1 MSNEARKQSLI
12 VNKKLRRN
20 SNLFIKNIKIV
31 TTKEYENKIL
41 FHYGECI
48 EKPIDTYIVEG
59 CIDTLKVRENPNT
72 GLSETQF
79 KDYINILFSFKE
91 YALVDTLLEK
101 NNFQFYKPEK
111 VTLPNF
117 TSTQTIIKK
126 LNIEIFK
133 GNNPSQIRT
142 YHTFFFQ
149 LGKTFNFGDK
159 IQFKK
164 SHITN
169 HIYIITQNSYASIV
183 PESYKEEYE
192 KKFRLLQIRREHVHF
207 LQGLPIFNMILKEN
221 FDKYFYEKFTYYNTK
236 EKKIINGTNIIN
248 DGDNAD
254 NVYFIK
260 SGFFEVY
267 GYKSLSEIDDLIQ
280 NLYKKKD
287 ELIDEEYEDK
297 FNVRLNSRKD
307 KILNEKKEVK
317 LAKLGKGDFFGFFN
331 YIVHNKFVFSIKLCT
346 EKGEFFSIYIGDFL
360 RICNDIEGIIPIF
373 NNILNQKKDIYLNQL
388 HNIQNNLLI
397 NGKELGSVVDI
408 NKRKK
413 KPLRGLS
420 KLRNTFCKTSLFPIE
435 KYYNERKLY
444 NTLTYDEDNKENST
458 TRRSIFQN
466 KKLKENEQNN
476 NSNNLKLFKMSNN
489 NKINEKRNSSLY
501 SLSKAKDSKRKKM
514 EHLFKDSDIYGN
526 DISKK
531 TRIQKATLSY
541 PIFNKTYFSKNLY
554 SNFKNYSTTLNN
566 TFLISNNN
574 FYKGNT
580 LSTIESVKIPLS
592 YSKNPN
598 ISNYDYYNKRI
609 NDKPNNNSF
618 KDKTNLP
625 YLNSKS
631 KIE

>member
-1 MSNEARKQSLI
+1 MINDIRKQSIL
-12 VNKKLRRN
+12 VNKKQRRN
-20 SNLFIKNIKIV
+20 SNLFTKNIKTI

-48 EKPIDTYIVEG
+48 EKSIDTYIVEG
-59 CIDTLKVRENPNT
+59 CIDTIKVKENPNT
-72 GLSETQF
+72 GLLENQF
-79 KDYINILFSFKE
+79 KDYINILYSFKE
-91 YALVDTLLEK
+91 YSLVDTLLEK

-111 VTLPNF
+111 ITLPNF

-169 HIYIITQNSYASIV
+169 YIYIITQNSYASIV

-609 NDKPNNNSF
+609 NDKPDNNSF

>member
-1 MSNEARKQSLI
+1 MSNEARKQSI
-12 VNKKLRRN
+12 IINKKQRRN
-20 SNLFIKNIKIV
+20 SNLFTKNIKIV

-41 FHYGECI
+41 FHYGEYI

-72 GLSETQF
+72 GLSENQF

-91 YALVDTLLEK
+91 YSLVDILLEK

-111 VTLPNF
+111 VNLPNF

-142 YHTFFFQ
+142 YHTYFFQ

-159 IQFKK
+159 IQFKTNYT
-164 SHITN
+164 TN
-169 HIYIITQNSYASIV
+169 HIYIITPNSYASIV
-183 PESYKEEYE
+183 PESFKEEYE

-207 LQGLPIFNMILKEN
+207 LQALPIFNMLLKEN
-221 FDKYFYEKFTYYNTK
+221 FDKYLYDKFTYFNTK
-236 EKKIINGTNIIN
+236 EKKIANGTNIIN
-248 DGDNAD
+248 EGDNAD

-260 SGFFEVY
+260 SGYFEVY
-267 GYKSLSEIDDLIQ
+267 GNKSLSEIDELIQ

-297 FNVRLNSRKD
+297 FNVRLNSRKE

-331 YIVHNKFVFSIKLCT
+331 YIVHNKFIFSIKLAS
-346 EKGEFFSIYIGDFL
+346 EKGEFFSIALGDFL
-360 RICNDIEGIIPIF
+360 QICNDIEGIIPIF
-373 NNILNQKKDIYLNQL
+373 NNILTQKKDIYLNQL

-420 KLRNTFCKTSLFPIE
+420 KLKNTYCKTSIFPIE
-435 KYYNERKLY
+435 KYDNERKQY
-444 NTLTYDEDNKENST
+444 NTLNYDEDNKENST
-458 TRRSIFQN
+458 TRKSIFHN
-466 KKLKENEQNN
+466 KKLKENDYNTII
-476 NSNNLKLFKMSNN
+476 S
-489 NKINEKRNSSLY
+489 NKICNTKKISAVKGNRNSSLY
-501 SLSKAKDSKRKKM
+501 SLSKTNESKRKKF
-514 EHLFKDSDIYGN
+514 ENLSKDFDI

-531 TRIQKATLSY
+531 TRAQKSTLSY

-554 SNFKNYSTTLNN
+554 TNFKNYSTTLNN
-566 TFLISNNN
+566 TFLISNNH

-580 LSTIESVKIPLS
+580 LSTIESAKIPLS
-592 YSKNPN
+592 YNKNPN

-609 NDKPNNNSF
+609 NDKTFDNSF
-618 KDKTNLP
+618 NTKTNLP
-625 YLNSKS
+625 YINTNS

>member
-1 MSNEARKQSLI
+1 MSNETRKQSLI

-183 PESYKEEYE
+183 PESFKDEYE

-207 LQGLPIFNMILKEN
+207 LQGLPIFNMLLKEN
-221 FDKYFYEKFTYYNTK
+221 FDKYFYDKFTYYNTK
-236 EKKIINGTNIIN
+236 EKKIVNGTNIIN
-248 DGDNAD
+248 EGDNAD

-260 SGFFEVY
+260 SGYFEVY
-267 GYKSLSEIDDLIQ
+267 GNKSLSEIDELIQ
-280 NLYKKKD
+280 NLYKKND

-297 FNVRLNSRKD
+297 FNVRLNSRKE
-307 KILNEKKEVK
+307 KILHEKKEVK

-531 TRIQKATLSY
+531 TRIQKDTLSY

-609 NDKPNNNSF
+609 NDKPFDNSF
-618 KDKTNLP
+618 NTKSNLP
-625 YLNSKS
+625 YIDTNS

>member
-183 PESYKEEYE
+183 PESFKDEYE

-207 LQGLPIFNMILKEN
+207 LQGLPIFNMLLKEN
-221 FDKYFYEKFTYYNTK
+221 FDKYFYDKFTYYNTK
-236 EKKIINGTNIIN
+236 EKKIVNGTNIIN
-248 DGDNAD
+248 EGDNAD

-260 SGFFEVY
+260 SGYFEVY
-267 GYKSLSEIDDLIQ
+267 GNKSLSEIDELIQ
-280 NLYKKKD
+280 NLYKKND

-297 FNVRLNSRKD
+297 FNVRLNSRKE
-307 KILNEKKEVK
+307 KILHEKKEVK

-331 YIVHNKFVFSIKLCT
+331 YIVHNKFIFSIKLAS
-346 EKGEFFSIYIGDFL
+346 EKGEFFSIYLGDFL
-360 RICNDIEGIIPIF
+360 QICNDIEGIIPIF

-420 KLRNTFCKTSLFPIE
+420 KLRNTYCKTSLFPIE
-435 KYYNERKLY
+435 KYYNERKQY
-444 NTLTYDEDNKENST
+444 NTLNYDEDNKENST
-458 TRRSIFQN
+458 TRKSIFHN
-466 KKLKENEQNN
+466 KKLKEND
-476 NSNNLKLFKMSNN
+476 SNTIKSTKFSN
-489 NKINEKRNSSLY
+489 INEKRNSSLY
-501 SLSKAKDSKRKKM
+501 SLSKAKDSRRKKH
-514 EHLFKDSDIYGN
+514 ENLSKFTDIFGN

-531 TRIQKATLSY
+531 TRIQKSALSY

-609 NDKPNNNSF
+609 NDKPFDNSF
-618 KDKTNLP
+618 NTKSNLP
-625 YLNSKS
+625 YINTKS
-631 KIE
+631 KIQ

>member
-1 MSNEARKQSLI
+1 
-12 VNKKLRRN
+12 
-20 SNLFIKNIKIV
+20 
-31 TTKEYENKIL
+31 
-41 FHYGECI
+41 
-48 EKPIDTYIVEG
+48 
-59 CIDTLKVRENPNT
+59 
-72 GLSETQF
+72 
-79 KDYINILFSFKE
+79 
-91 YALVDTLLEK
+91 
-101 NNFQFYKPEK
+101 
-111 VTLPNF
+111 
-117 TSTQTIIKK
+117 
-126 LNIEIFK
+126 
-133 GNNPSQIRT
+133 
-142 YHTFFFQ
+142 
-149 LGKTFNFGDK
+149 
-159 IQFKK
+159 
-164 SHITN
+164 
-169 HIYIITQNSYASIV
+169 
-183 PESYKEEYE
+183 
-192 KKFRLLQIRREHVHF
+192 
-207 LQGLPIFNMILKEN
+207 MILKEN